1 MVRIKRAALEFMLNL
16 AQSMYPR
23 EFIGLLRENERKEI
37 SEVLLLPRSTYGRG
51 FSSLDH
57 YMVPYTIKYAGS
69 VHSHPSPNARPSA
82 GDLLSFSKTGGVHV
96 IVAYPFTENNIGVY
110 SNRGEK
116 LEYEVVE

>member
-1 MVRIKRAALEFMLNL
+1 MMRIKRAALEFMLNL

-51 FSSLDH
+51 FSSLDN

-82 GDLLSFSKTGGVHV
+82 GDLLSFSKTGGVHI

>member
-82 GDLLSFSKTGGVHV
+82 GDLLSFSKTGGVHI

>member
-16 AQSMYPR
+16 ARNMYPR

-69 VHSHPSPNARPSA
+69 VHSHPTPNARPSA
-82 GDLLSFSKTGGVHV
+82 GDILSFSKTGGVHI
-96 IVAYPFTENNIGVY
+96 IVAYPFTENSVGVY
-110 SNRGEK
+110 NNKGDK